1 MTKHLKDVAI
11 LECDREKELLSL
23 INYDDCSLEEIE
35 ELCAPGTY
43 SCHEALYSCHTALLL
58 INSHITNHPSILCNR
73 SWYIKARQIE
83 EMIQELQQEIDDLHT
98 EDGPFV

>member
-1 MTKHLKDVAI
+1 MTKHLKDVAL

-23 INYDDCSLEEIE
+23 VNYDNCTLEDIE

-43 SCHEALYSCHTALLL
+43 SCHEALYSCYTVLTMMNNHV
-58 INSHITNHPSILCNR
+58 TNHPAILCNR

-83 EMIQELQQEIDDLHT
+83 EMIQELQQEIDDLHL
-98 EDGPFV
+98 EEGPFV